1 MEPYSPSEPVSTLR
15 LTEIDTDLIMALA
28 RHWLVTVEQQEDVVL
43 IELYERR

>member
-1 MEPYSPSEPVSTLR
+1 MPPEPVSTLH

-28 RHWLVTVEQQEDVVL
+28 RHWLVTVEQREDEVL

>member
-1 MEPYSPSEPVSTLR
+1 MPPEPVSTLR
-15 LTEIDTDLIMALA
+15 LAEIDTDLIMALA

>member
-1 MEPYSPSEPVSTLR
+1 MPPEPVSTLR

-28 RHWLVTVEQQEDVVL
+28 RHWLVTVEQREDEVL